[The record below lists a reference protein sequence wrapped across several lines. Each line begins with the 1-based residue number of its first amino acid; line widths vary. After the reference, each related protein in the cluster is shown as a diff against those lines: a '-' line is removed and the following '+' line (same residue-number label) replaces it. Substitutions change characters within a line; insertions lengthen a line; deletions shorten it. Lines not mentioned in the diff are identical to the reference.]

1 MEKVFNPSSWDFKP
15 TSLKID
21 NKNINLINPQQQN
34 SVNIKQIEMVFLNQ
48 LHFDNEVRI
57 DIEIEGEI
65 TLKLNNYSMKIN
77 STTTDNHCI
86 IVNNHSLKYN
96 NLKTNIESSDSN
108 SLNLFFNTNT
118 NVKKFTIIQ
127 NIQIDSCNINS
138 IK

>member
-86 IVNNHSLKYN
+86 IINNHSLKYN
-96 NLKTNIESSDSN
+96 NLKTNIESSDDN

-127 NIQIDSCNINS
+127 NIQIDSCNPLN
-138 IK
+138 

>member
-21 NKNINLINPQQQN
+21 NKNINLINSQQQN
-34 SVNIKQIEMVFLNQ
+34 IVNIKQIELVFLNQ

-57 DIEIEGEI
+57 DIEIEGDI

-77 STTTDNHCI
+77 STTTNNHCI

-96 NLKTNIESSDSN
+96 NLTTNIDSGDDN
-108 SLNLFFNTNT
+108 RLNLFFNTNT

-127 NIQIDSCNINS
+127 NIQIDSCNPLN
-138 IK
+138 

>member
-21 NKNINLINPQQQN
+21 NKNINLINSQQQN
-34 SVNIKQIEMVFLNQ
+34 IVNIKQIELVFLNQ

-57 DIEIEGEI
+57 DIEIEGDI

-77 STTTDNHCI
+77 STTTNNHCI

-96 NLKTNIESSDSN
+96 NLTTNIDSGDDN
-108 SLNLFFNTNT
+108 RLILFFNTNT

-127 NIQIDSCNINS
+127 NIQIDSCNPLN
-138 IK
+138 

>member
-86 IVNNHSLKYN
+86 IINNHSLKYN

-127 NIQIDSCNINS
+127 NIQIDSCNPLN
-138 IK
+138 

>member
-57 DIEIEGEI
+57 DIEIEGDI

-96 NLKTNIESSDSN
+96 NLKTNIESSDDN

-127 NIQIDSCNINS
+127 NIQIDSCNPLN
-138 IK
+138 

>member
-21 NKNINLINPQQQN
+21 NKNINLINSQQQN
-34 SVNIKQIEMVFLNQ
+34 IVNIKQIELVFLNQ

-57 DIEIEGEI
+57 DIEIEGDI

-77 STTTDNHCI
+77 STTTNNHCI

-96 NLKTNIESSDSN
+96 NLTTNIDSGDDN

-127 NIQIDSCNINS
+127 NIQIDSCNPLN
-138 IK
+138 

>member
-127 NIQIDSCNINS
+127 NIQIDSCNPLN
-138 IK
+138 

>member
-57 DIEIEGEI
+57 DIEIEGDI

-86 IVNNHSLKYN
+86 IINNHSLKYN

-127 NIQIDSCNINS
+127 NIQIDSCNPLN
-138 IK
+138 

>member
-57 DIEIEGEI
+57 DIEIEGDI

-77 STTTDNHCI
+77 SPTTDNHCI

-96 NLKTNIESSDSN
+96 NLKTNIESSDDN

-127 NIQIDSCNINS
+127 NIQIDSCNPLN
-138 IK
+138 